1 MDEIIGVI
9 PRKRILDAQLNDI
22 IEMLPERLPQDLS
35 RLLYAKSEL
44 EFLLETYRLGV
55 RSGAP
60 EPFRSKLLEKIEV
73 YRNYLEEVERCL
85 KFERERSAFFPKPG
99 QTMEVTTGSAL
110 HSLHRNPTIVGS
122 RTAAG
127 INIWRFKSYDNGIA
141 VVEIQDERICG
152 LCGQD
157 GEDVHYLKCGN
168 CRRIRYCGKS
178 CQRAHWKDHKA
189 VCELREM

>member
-1 MDEIIGVI
+1 MHRMRV
-9 PRKRILDAQLNDI
+9 LDAQINDI
-22 IEMLPERLPQDLS
+22 IKMLPERLPQDLS

-44 EFLLETYRLGV
+44 EYLLEHFRVGV
-55 RSGAP
+55 WSGVP
-60 EPFRSKLLEKIEV
+60 EPLRNGLLEKIEV

-85 KFERERSAFFPKPG
+85 KFERERSALFPNPG
-99 QTMEVTTGSAL
+99 QTMEVTSGSAL
-110 HSLHRNPTIVGS
+110 LSLHRNPTIVGS

>member
-1 MDEIIGVI
+1 MHRMRVLE
-9 PRKRILDAQLNDI
+9 AQINDI
-22 IEMLPERLPQDLS
+22 IKMLPERLPQDLS

-44 EFLLETYRLGV
+44 EYLLEHFRVGV
-55 RSGAP
+55 WSGVP
-60 EPFRSKLLEKIEV
+60 EPLRNGLLEKIEV

-85 KFERERSAFFPKPG
+85 KFERERSALFPNPG
-99 QTMEVTTGSAL
+99 QTMEVTSGSAL
-110 HSLHRNPTIVGS
+110 LSLHRNPTIVGS